1 MARVT
6 ITLEDVG
13 AKSISFLT
21 EIDGIE
27 GPMDEASPAMTLAM
41 AVRAMFENGMLAEA
55 AGVALIGLDEG
66 RSPSETIKAHFTT
79 ETP

>member
-21 EIDGIE
+21 EIDGVE
-27 GPMDEASPAMTLAM
+27 RDEDEASPAMALAM

-55 AGVALIGLDEG
+55 AGAALIGLDEG
-66 RSPSETIKAHFTT
+66 LPPSESIKAHFNP